1 MKSLTIALK
10 DLTRA
15 FRSTFALIFMFGIP
29 LLVTGMFYLMF
40 GNIANSEGSTM
51 AATKVIVVNLD
62 EGNDQA
68 EQLGQTL
75 VDSLQNEELSSLME
89 VSIAYDEVA
98 ARQMVDSQQAGVAL
112 IIPTNFSSSL
122 TDNHEA
128 AEIEFYQDPTLT
140 VGPQTV
146 ASVVNQYLDTF
157 AGIKT
162 MISEALK
169 QAENGTISY
178 DQIEPL
184 VAQYLAVSET
194 SLDPRN
200 LIEERT
206 PDAKEKTNPMVALI
220 GPIMGGMMIFYAFF
234 TGVNTANSILR
245 EDEEGT
251 LARLFTTPTSQR
263 EVLTGKFLSVGLTV
277 LVQVTVLIFAARLI
291 FGIYW
296 GSLPAIALVAL
307 GIVCSASTF
316 GILVCSLMK
325 STKQGGVIFGGLMTV
340 TGMLGMINIFTGDPT
355 SSKFGIVP
363 LFVPQGWAAKAM
375 LSAMGGDLVNHILSY
390 TLVLIAMSA
399 VFFVIGVWRFQ
410 KRFA

>member
-1 MKSLTIALK
+1 MKSLTIAIK
-10 DLTRA
+10 DLTRS

-40 GNIANSEGSTM
+40 GNIANTDESNM
-51 AATKVIVVNLD
+51 AATKVVVVNLD

-68 EQLGQTL
+68 GQLGQNL
-75 VDSLQNEELSSLME
+75 MDSLQNEGLSSVME
-89 VSIAYDEVA
+89 VSVVDDAA
-98 ARQMVDSQQAGVAL
+98 TARQMVESQQAGVAL
-112 IIPTNFSSSL
+112 IVPATFSSSFP
-122 TDNHEA
+122 DSNGI
-128 AEIEFYQDPTLT
+128 AEIKFYQDPTLT
-140 VGPQTV
+140 IGPQIV
-146 ASVVNQYLDTF
+146 ASVVNQFIDNF
-157 AGIKT
+157 AGIKI
-162 MISEALK
+162 MVSEALK
-169 QAENGTISY
+169 QAEKGALSY
-178 DQIEPL
+178 DQIDPL
-184 VAQYLAVSET
+184 VSQYLTTSE
-194 SLDPRN
+194 SSFDARN
-200 LIEERT
+200 LIDERT

-277 LVQVTVLIFAARLI
+277 LVQVSVLILAARLI

-296 GSLPAIALVAL
+296 GSLPAVALVAL

-340 TGMLGMINIFTGDPT
+340 TGMVGMMNIFTGNPN
-355 SSKFGIVP
+355 SSQFGIVP

-375 LSAMGGDLVNHILSY
+375 LSAMGGGLINHILSY
-390 TLVLIAMSA
+390 TLVLIVMSIL
-399 VFFVIGVWRFQ
+399 FFIIGVWRFQ
-410 KRFA
+410 KRYA